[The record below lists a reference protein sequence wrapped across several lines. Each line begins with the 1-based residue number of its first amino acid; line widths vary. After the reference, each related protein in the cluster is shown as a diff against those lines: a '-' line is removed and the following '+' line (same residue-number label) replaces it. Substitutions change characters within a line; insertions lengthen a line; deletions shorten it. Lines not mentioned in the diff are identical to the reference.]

1 MKWSP
6 LAILAWPAR
15 RGLALQREIPQAQS
29 AEDPTSN
36 GPHNCGNYNIGSYF
50 FKKYRGVVQLVERR
64 SPKPD
69 VAGSSPV
76 SPAKNFIL
84 EIIMDL

>member
-1 MKWSP
+1 M
-6 LAILAWPAR
+6 
-15 RGLALQREIPQAQS
+15 
-29 AEDPTSN
+29 
-36 GPHNCGNYNIGSYF
+36 GSYF

-76 SPAKNFIL
+76 SPANINFRIVKNNLRLLYNDF
-84 EIIMDL
+84 MDL